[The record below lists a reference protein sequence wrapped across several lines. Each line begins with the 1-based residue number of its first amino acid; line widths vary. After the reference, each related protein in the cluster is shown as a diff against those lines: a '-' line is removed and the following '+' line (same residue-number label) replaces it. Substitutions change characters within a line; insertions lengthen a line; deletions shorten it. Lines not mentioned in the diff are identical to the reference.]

1 MRFSQSYNLNAVTHA
16 PEYIKSRNSDH
27 RSWYRFFFAFEVKK
41 KKKIPHYFPG
51 RLLRAARDKQE
62 EKVEEKKRTIAK
74 RRGNAGKNEI
84 RGYRKMIT
92 FRVLEK

>member
-16 PEYIKSRNSDH
+16 PECIKSRNSDH

-41 KKKIPHYFPG
+41 KIPYYFPG

-62 EKVEEKKRTIAK
+62 EKVEGKKK
-74 RRGNAGKNEI
+74 EQSQNAVAMLGKM
-84 RGYRKMIT
+84 R
-92 FRVLEK
+92 LEAIVK